1 MREYS
6 KIGPQFWIGKTGK
19 VLRRAGV
26 DAQLVG
32 LYLLSSPHANMLG
45 LYYLAQE
52 TIGHET
58 GIGVERA
65 VAGLKACISAGFC
78 SYDEDSEMVWVH
90 EMAFFQIAEKL
101 LSSDKRSKGVQNEYN
116 SLPDNPFLA
125 KFHGKYAEAFCMTSL
140 RGDFRTQERGIEG
153 AYMGLASQEQEQAQE
168 HEYEQAQE
176 QEQAHEQ
183 KPFATAVALAGK
195 SGTRKGEPN
204 PFNLLAW
211 QSYKAAYAHRYG
223 VAPVQNAKSNSII
236 KQLVQALGAEAEPVA
251 AFYVMHN
258 DRNYV
263 VKMHQLNLLLADHA
277 KLRTEWA
284 TNQQM
289 TSTKAQQADKTA
301 TNLDAFAPLIAA
313 ARAREEA
320 ERNDHAK

>member
-19 VLRRAGV
+19 ALRRAGV

-32 LYLLSSPHANMLG
+32 LYLMSSPHANMLG

-58 GIGVERA
+58 GLGFERA
-65 VAGLKACISAGFC
+65 QAALKACIASGFC
-78 SYDEDSEMVWVH
+78 SYDENSEMVWVH
-90 EMAFFQIAEKL
+90 EMAFYQIAESL
-101 LSSDKRSKGVQNEYN
+101 AGGDKRIKGVQNEYGN
-116 SLPDNPFLA
+116 LPDNPFLA
-125 KFHGKYAEAFCMTSL
+125 DFFSKYAEAFCMTNL
-140 RGDFRTQERGIEG
+140 RRGSSEKELPIEG
-153 AYMGLASQEQEQAQE
+153 AFKPLASQEQEQEQE
-168 HEYEQAQE
+168 KE
-176 QEQAHEQ
+176 QEQAQ
-183 KPFATAVALAGK
+183 AQSTIATAVAIAAK
-195 SGTRKGEPN
+195 KPAKQQSEPN
-204 PFNLLAW
+204 PNNLLTW
-211 QSYKAAYAHRYG
+211 QAYKVAYAHRYG

-236 KQLVQALGAEAEPVA
+236 KQLVQALGAEAIPVA
-251 AFYVMHN
+251 AFYVQHN

-289 TSTKAQQADKTA
+289 TSTKAHQADKTA
-301 TNLDAFAPLIAA
+301 TNLDAFADLIAE
-313 ARAREEA
+313 ARAREQQES
-320 ERNDHAK
+320 